1 MNDLELTAAP
11 LFVALAA
18 AVQRCLES
26 PGYRAL
32 AARPAPMGS
41 GSLAARPAP
50 ASSASLAQRQARMI
64 AAAICDASHDE
75 LEAFPPF
82 AELRSVIHIQGRNA
96 CIAAAF
102 NGHNYGDLAR
112 QWRLSTRQVRRIVA
126 GARKNSDKP
135 PLQMSQPKTH
145 NRRP

>member
-11 LFVALAA
+11 LFAALAA

-32 AARPAPMGS
+32 AT
-41 GSLAARPAP
+41 RPAP
-50 ASSASLAQRQARMI
+50 AGSGSLAQRQARRI

-82 AELRSVIHIQGRNA
+82 AELRSVVHIQRRNA
-96 CIAAAF
+96 CIVQDF
-102 NGHNYGDLAR
+102 TGHNYGDLAR
-112 QWRLSTRQVRRIVA
+112 QWSLSTRQVRRIVA
-126 GARKNSDKP
+126 GARKNSDRP

>member
-11 LFVALAA
+11 LFVTLAD
-18 AVQRCLES
+18 AVQSCLES

-32 AARPAPMGS
+32 AARPAPADFGA
-41 GSLAARPAP
+41 LT
-50 ASSASLAQRQARMI
+50 QRQAWMI

-82 AELRSVIHIQGRNA
+82 EELRRVIHIQRRNA
-96 CIAAAF
+96 RIAQDF
-102 NGHNYGDLAR
+102 TGHNYDDLAR
-112 QWRLSTRQVRRIVA
+112 QWGLSTRQVRRIVA
-126 GARKNSDKP
+126 GARKKSDMSSLK
-135 PLQMSQPKTH
+135 MSQPKTH

>member
-11 LFVALAA
+11 LFVTLAA
-18 AVQRCLES
+18 AVQRCLEA

-32 AARPAPMGS
+32 AT
-41 GSLAARPAP
+41 RPAP
-50 ASSASLAQRQARMI
+50 ADAGALTQRQARMI

-82 AELRSVIHIQGRNA
+82 AELRRVIHIQRRNA
-96 CIAAAF
+96 RIVQDF
-102 NGHNYGDLAR
+102 TGHNYDDLAR
-112 QWRLSTRQVRRIVA
+112 QWGLSARQVRRIVA
-126 GARKNSDKP
+126 GGRKKSDTT
-135 PLQMSQPKTH
+135 PLKMSQPKTH

>member
-11 LFVALAA
+11 LFAALVD

-32 AARPAPMGS
+32 GTRPAPAGS
-41 GSLAARPAP
+41 GSLAQRQAP
-50 ASSASLAQRQARMI
+50 AGSGSLAQRQARMI
-64 AAAICDASHDE
+64 AVAICDASHDE
-75 LEAFPPF
+75 LEGFPPF
-82 AELRSVIHIQGRNA
+82 AELRSVIHIQRRNA
-96 CIAAAF
+96 CIVQDF
-102 NGHNYGDLAR
+102 TGHNYGDLAR
-112 QWRLSTRQVRRIVA
+112 QWSLSTRQVRRIVA
-126 GARKNSDKP
+126 GARKNSDRP

>member
-18 AVQRCLES
+18 AVQRCLEA

-32 AARPAPMGS
+32 AARPAPAGS
-41 GSLAARPAP
+41 
-50 ASSASLAQRQARMI
+50 SSPTQRQARMI

-75 LEAFPPF
+75 LEAFPSF
-82 AELRSVIHIQGRNA
+82 AELRRIIHIQRRNN
-96 CIAAAF
+96 CIAAGF
-102 NGHNYGDLAR
+102 TGHNYGDLAR
-112 QWRLSTRQVRRIVA
+112 QWGLSTRQVRRIVA
-126 GARKNSDKP
+126 GAQKNSDKP
-135 PLQMSQPKTH
+135 PLQMSQAKIH